1 MQMEYT
7 PEACPSSPAAQEAC
21 PLSGGGTGPL
31 HHSVFCPNCSARLA
45 EHRCKLICRDC
56 GYYLSCADF
65 Y

>member
-1 MQMEYT
+1 MQPEHT
-7 PEACPSSPAAQEAC
+7 PESYSNAAMQPGECPIA
-21 PLSGGGTGPL
+21 GGQP

-45 EHRCKLICRDC
+45 EHRCKLLCRDC